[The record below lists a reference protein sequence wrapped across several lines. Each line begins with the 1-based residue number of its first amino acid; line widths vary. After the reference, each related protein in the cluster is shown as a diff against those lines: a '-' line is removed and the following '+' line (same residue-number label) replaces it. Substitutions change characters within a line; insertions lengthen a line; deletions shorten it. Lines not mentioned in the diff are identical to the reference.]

1 MLIQT
6 EIPWKGFLELVQS
19 GVGDLLV
26 TSSSIDFYVGLLI
39 LLKFVLEIRWRY

>member
-6 EIPWKGFLELVQS
+6 KIPWKRFLELVQS

-26 TSSSIDFYVGLLI
+26 TSSSIDFYVGLFI